1 MGLLTL
7 GSEEGILET
16 EVQAII
22 QPPTPF
28 TCWTLSPGHPSPDLC
43 DQALDLLASVF
54 LLVQSIKGLSAACIS
69 ASALR
74 TYKEPM
80 APPGGCL
87 RSSHVKLAFLKGT
100 LGDGT
105 EQSEGHSGGRSFRTG
120 THFRVTWR
128 TFVWPHVWQY
138 HSGDGRDWG

>member
-7 GSEEGILET
+7 GSEEGILKT

-22 QPPTPF
+22 QPPP
-28 TCWTLSPGHPSPDLC
+28 PPSPAGLFH
-43 DQALDLLASVF
+43 LVTLLQTSVTKHWTSWHLFSYLFNQSKGCLQPAF
-54 LLVQSIKGLSAACIS
+54 LPQ
-69 ASALR
+69 
-74 TYKEPM
+74 PM

-128 TFVWPHVWQY
+128 TFAWPHVWQY